1 MIDGLEYFSDVVSE
15 QQEIDLLT
23 YINKKGTWS
32 NVMRRRVQHY
42 GSVYQY
48 KNASSTMPVEVP
60 PVPDIFRQLAAQV
73 VAGSEKITDKNW
85 ADSPQLYFSY
95 TSTIFFFNFVLTQ
108 YLYLD
113 R

>member
-1 MIDGLEYFSDVVSE
+1 MIDGLEYFDDAISE

-23 YINKKGTWS
+23 FINKEGSWS

-48 KNASSTMPVEVP
+48 KNASSAMPVDVP
-60 PVPDIFRQLAAQV
+60 PVPDIFRQLALEIV
-73 VAGSEKITDKNW
+73 SKSDTLTDKTW
-85 ADSPQLYFSY
+85 ATSPQLYIYFNH
-95 TSTIFFFNFVLTQ
+95 FFFLFVK
-108 YLYLD
+108 YISID